1 MIAWRIYD
9 KEKDAYDIGNGTSKL
24 GKIYSEEINV
34 DKRIAKLNRLFP
46 DRFVKERVR
55 VIKD

>member
-1 MIAWRIYD
+1 MIGWRIYD
-9 KEKDAYDIGNGTSKL
+9 KLKDAYDIGNGTSKL

-34 DKRIAKLNRLFP
+34 DKRLTKLNRLFP

-55 VIKD
+55 IIKD